1 MFVCPWGSLCHII
14 AKNNINTGDLQEN
27 RNNYYCNLCNWEMF
41 ILLLSLNK
49 YYYIRVQQYITTDHG
64 EALNMDNIYILFKKK
79 ENIT

>member
-1 MFVCPWGSLCHII
+1 
-14 AKNNINTGDLQEN
+14 
-27 RNNYYCNLCNWEMF
+27 MF